1 MAKTPDMESGQ
12 ALLGFLV
19 LGHQPGHHLLGGRE
33 IPDEGHPVPGGIHF
47 LPGLAPTLAEALQ
60 GFPEEVGGHPGNL
73 RGVLY
78 VLMSGPQKGVLVR
91 QGSLGLQGGDEAGAD
106 IGTIPQG
113 QGGEELPSRG
123 DAPVTVRE
131 YQKKRRRERIF
142 QAAMALFRQQ
152 GFRETTATDI
162 AKAAHVSRGT
172 FFNYYPYKEAV
183 LLEYGSLLLAD
194 LREEVRRRLAQKE
207 DPMALL
213 RFLFQRLAAFT
224 QAEKDLLLP
233 LLYELLNPDPVRAKA
248 AFLALPLGDLI
259 AEVLKPLREKGVVRQ
274 DLSLERMGRT
284 LADLYFLAALR
295 WAAYTPN
302 RDFGEEV
309 EKSLSLAL
317 EGILARSQPAQVSR
331 KSAKAK
337 A

>member
-1 MAKTPDMESGQ
+1 M
-12 ALLGFLV
+12 
-19 LGHQPGHHLLGGRE
+19 
-33 IPDEGHPVPGGIHF
+33 
-47 LPGLAPTLAEALQ
+47 
-60 GFPEEVGGHPGNL
+60 
-73 RGVLY
+73 
-78 VLMSGPQKGVLVR
+78 
-91 QGSLGLQGGDEAGAD
+91 
-106 IGTIPQG
+106 
-113 QGGEELPSRG
+113 
-123 DAPVTVRE
+123 TVRK

-142 QAAMALFRQQ
+142 QAAMALFRQR

-194 LREEVRRRLAQKE
+194 LREEIRRRLAQEE

-259 AEVLKPLREKGVVRQ
+259 AEILKPLREKGVVRQ

-317 EGILARSQPAQVSR
+317 EGILARSQPAQVVR

>member
-1 MAKTPDMESGQ
+1 M
-12 ALLGFLV
+12 
-19 LGHQPGHHLLGGRE
+19 
-33 IPDEGHPVPGGIHF
+33 
-47 LPGLAPTLAEALQ
+47 
-60 GFPEEVGGHPGNL
+60 
-73 RGVLY
+73 
-78 VLMSGPQKGVLVR
+78 
-91 QGSLGLQGGDEAGAD
+91 
-106 IGTIPQG
+106 
-113 QGGEELPSRG
+113 
-123 DAPVTVRE
+123 TVRE

-317 EGILARSQPAQVSR
+317 EGILARSQPTQVSR

>member
-1 MAKTPDMESGQ
+1 M
-12 ALLGFLV
+12 
-19 LGHQPGHHLLGGRE
+19 
-33 IPDEGHPVPGGIHF
+33 
-47 LPGLAPTLAEALQ
+47 
-60 GFPEEVGGHPGNL
+60 
-73 RGVLY
+73 
-78 VLMSGPQKGVLVR
+78 
-91 QGSLGLQGGDEAGAD
+91 
-106 IGTIPQG
+106 
-113 QGGEELPSRG
+113 
-123 DAPVTVRE
+123 TVRE
-131 YQKKRRRERIF
+131 YQKKRRRERSF